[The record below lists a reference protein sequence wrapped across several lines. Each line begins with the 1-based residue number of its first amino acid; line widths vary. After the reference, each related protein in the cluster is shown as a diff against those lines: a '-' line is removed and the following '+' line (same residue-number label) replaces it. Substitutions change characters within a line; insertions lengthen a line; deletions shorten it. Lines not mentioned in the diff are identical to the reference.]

1 MHRIRR
7 RTILQGL
14 SGLAIGTLLDERW
27 RQRWAW
33 SFRPIK
39 PVNSARLLAMSGP
52 ALDATSGVKI
62 QGAAVAI
69 DGTFTP
75 GPAYTAQISGS
86 TVTCYLDAL
95 SAILLKAA

>member
-1 MHRIRR
+1 
-7 RTILQGL
+7 
-14 SGLAIGTLLDERW
+14 
-27 RQRWAW
+27 
-33 SFRPIK
+33 
-39 PVNSARLLAMSGP
+39 MSGP